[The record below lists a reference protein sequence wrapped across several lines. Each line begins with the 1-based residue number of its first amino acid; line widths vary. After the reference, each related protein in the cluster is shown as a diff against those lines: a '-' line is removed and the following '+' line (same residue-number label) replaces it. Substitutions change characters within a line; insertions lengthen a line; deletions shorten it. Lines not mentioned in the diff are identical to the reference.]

1 MSIIKRLLVHNPMER
16 TSAVDL
22 LLSSDMPPPQLENT
36 KFDQIIKDTIS
47 KTGSSKYYH
56 LMELCLDQKT
66 EEANILRWLAAKEN
80 ESNFIRFA
88 NDPVPL
94 AFSCL
99 IGSRFPSIIEYFINR
114 CQESGAQYFQVS

>member
-1 MSIIKRLLVHNPMER
+1 MER

-47 KTGSSKYYH
+47 KPYSSKYYH
-56 LMELCLDQKT
+56 LIKLCLDQKT
-66 EEANILRWLAAKEN
+66 EEANILRWLAAKE
-80 ESNFIRFA
+80 SNSIRFA
-88 NDPVPL
+88 IAPVPL

>member
-1 MSIIKRLLVHNPMER
+1 MER

-47 KTGSSKYYH
+47 KPYSSKYAH
-56 LMELCLDQKT
+56 LIKLCLDQKT

-80 ESNFIRFA
+80 ESNSIRFA
-88 NDPVPL
+88 NAMLQFRHRFRQALPVPL